1 MALCNH
7 ELSPACHT
15 IHSMRP
21 CYHTHT
27 HTHTHLPCN
36 HVTPLTHTLAHPLP
50 TCHARSR
57 SSAAAPA
64 FRASRSMASAWLA
77 KSSRSRACSACERGR
92 TCVHGWV
99 VFAALCLQEWAC
111 MHAWVGSDCSALST
125 RVGVH
130 ACACGCGWYLQRF
143 VYKNGRACMRM
154 WVGAAVCLQNW
165 GRVRAWVHSEGDI
178 SACVCVCVL
187 QSACGS
193 GGACMRGFTEQVT
206 SAMYSLF
213 LLLAVHHC
221 KLVSRMLRLAISQS
235 PDAHEQSKGAS

>member
-1 MALCNH
+1 MRDRAPVLQH
-7 ELSPACHT
+7 PRSVPAGPWLLLGLQSPHAA
-15 IHSMRP
+15 
-21 CYHTHT
+21 
-27 HTHTHLPCN
+27 
-36 HVTPLTHTLAHPLP
+36 VLAPP
-50 TCHARSR
+50 ARGGV
-57 SSAAAPA
+57 
-64 FRASRSMASAWLA
+64 
-77 KSSRSRACSACERGR
+77 RACMGGWCLQRFVYKSGRACM
-92 TCVHGWV
+92 HGWV
-99 VFAALCLQEWAC
+99 VIAALCLQEWVC
-111 MHAWVGSDCSALST
+111 MHAHVGVGGICSALFT